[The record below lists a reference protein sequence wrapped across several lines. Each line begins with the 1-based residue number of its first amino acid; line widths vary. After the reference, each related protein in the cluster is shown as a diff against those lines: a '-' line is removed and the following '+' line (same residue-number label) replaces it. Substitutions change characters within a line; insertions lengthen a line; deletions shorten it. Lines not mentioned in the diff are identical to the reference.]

1 MAGLSLDHPWAF
13 IFGILGNII
22 SFMVY
27 LAPLPTFYRV
37 YKKKSTEGFQSVP
50 YVVALFSAMLWIY
63 YAFIKTDAYLLV
75 TINSIGCI
83 IETMY
88 IVTYLGYAPKK
99 ARIFTAQIL
108 LLLNVG
114 LFGLIVLVTLL
125 ATKGPERVHVLGW
138 VCVGLSIS
146 VFIAPLTIIR
156 LVIRTKSVE
165 FMPFWLS
172 FFLTMS
178 AIAWFSYGLLTKDI
192 YVALPNI
199 LGFIF
204 GVVQMGIY
212 IAYRWAE
219 KVAYHDHKVSEHII
233 IAIPKLGTGEWSSEV
248 HPIDVIS
255 SSPGVHGEENAD
267 KKGQERHE
275 PTNDGDMENMEAQ
288 KEIDEMK
295 QLEV

>member
-13 IFGILGNII
+13 TFGILGNII

-27 LAPLPTFYRV
+27 VAPLPTFYRV
-37 YKKKSTEGFQSVP
+37 YIKKSTEGFQSVP

-63 YAFIKTDAYLLV
+63 YALIKTDSYLLV

-88 IVTYLGYAPKK
+88 IIMYLSYAPKK

-114 LFGLIVLVTLL
+114 LFGLIVLLTLL
-125 ATKGPERVHVLGW
+125 LAKGPREQVRVLGW
-138 VCVGLSIS
+138 VCVSFSIS
-146 VFIAPLTIIR
+146 VFVAPLSIIR

-172 FFLTMS
+172 FFLTLS

-212 IAYRWAE
+212 IAYKGAKKAAYDQN
-219 KVAYHDHKVSEHII
+219 KVAEHII
-233 IAIPKLGTGEWSSEV
+233 TMAKLGTGERSSEV

-255 SSPGVHGEENAD
+255 SPGVHGEEDAD
-267 KKGQERHE
+267 REDQERHE
-275 PTNDGDMENMEAQ
+275 PTHDGDMEGMEAQ
-288 KEIDEMK
+288 KEIETN